1 MYLNPRERA
10 RRDLE
15 TKHGKN
21 MVKMAEGTANRLN
34 STLEAQI
41 MNLGVSLGRSS
52 SSILSLSPVR
62 PSSLKKKGLQKM
74 LTSAN
79 NLDGSF
85 DRVDEDPL
93 ETKSTK
99 FAQETFTN
107 MDLKSSFVSSSPNR
121 RLAHLAEK
129 DAKLIKKISKNKLNI
144 S

>member
-1 MYLNPRERA
+1 
-10 RRDLE
+10 
-15 TKHGKN
+15 
-21 MVKMAEGTANRLN
+21 
-34 STLEAQI
+34 
-41 MNLGVSLGRSS
+41 
-52 SSILSLSPVR
+52 
-62 PSSLKKKGLQKM
+62 M

-99 FAQETFTN
+99 FAKGTFTN